1 MALDRLRFSNIE
13 RFGKLVKTWATGK
26 NYLQDDN
33 EYHIPA
39 DLEDFRRQNSEAQTG
54 IHIPEWAKKVKFV
67 SCESDTIVIR
77 IPPKAFIEDLEERLT
92 APGASYPLPD
102 AYKQAFGGKDPVIA
116 KEKMLD
122 FHASRI
128 GDYTSTFC
136 L

>member
-26 NYLQDDN
+26 NYLEDGKD
-33 EYHIPA
+33 YGIPA
-39 DLEDFRRQNSEAQTG
+39 DLDEFRRQNAEAQTG
-54 IHIPEWAKKVKFV
+54 VHIPDWAKKVKFV
-67 SCESDTIVIR
+67 ACEPDTIVIR
-77 IPPKAFIEDLEERLT
+77 VPPKHAIEDSEQRLT

-102 AYKQAFGGKDPVIA
+102 AYKQAFGGLDPVIA